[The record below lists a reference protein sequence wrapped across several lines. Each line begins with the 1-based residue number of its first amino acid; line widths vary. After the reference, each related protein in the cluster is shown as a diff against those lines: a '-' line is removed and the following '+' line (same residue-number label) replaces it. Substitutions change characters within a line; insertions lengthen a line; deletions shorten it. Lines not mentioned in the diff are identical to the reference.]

1 VNHWHAY
8 DAWEARMNQ
17 ETRDAVRD
25 GCKQSAAVV
34 LPMIFDTLGTP
45 ACLLDVG
52 CGEGWWCQA
61 ALNLD
66 VRNAYG
72 VDADTIYG
80 AHWDAEEGA
89 PLPMFMTAQRGEKWD
104 VALCLEMAEH
114 VSPAA
119 GDWLVSELCR
129 VARAVVW
136 SAAIPGQGGDGHV
149 NEQWPDYWTDRF
161 NENGWVMTDPFRDTL
176 WQSPSVEP
184 WYRQNLLAAFPSD
197 SFFAVDAEPIRALV
211 DPVTWAYHRG
221 VPGPGEN

>member
-1 VNHWHAY
+1 M
-8 DAWEARMNQ
+8 DPS
-17 ETRDAVRD
+17 TRDAVRE
-25 GCKQSAAVV
+25 GCKQSAATI

-61 ALNLD
+61 ALALG

-72 VDADTIYG
+72 VDQEPVYG
-80 AHWDAEEGA
+80 ASWDAETGA
-89 PLPMFMTAQRGEKWD
+89 PLPMFYTAGRGEKWD

-149 NEQWPDYWTDRF
+149 NEQWPDYWTNRF
-161 NENGWVMTDPFRDTL
+161 NRHDWILLDPWRDDL
-176 WQSPSVEP
+176 WQHAGVEP
-184 WYRQNLLAAFPSD
+184 WYRQNLLAACPLAD
-197 SFFAVDAEPIRALV
+197 TDPVGIRRPRALV